1 MLPVFVRHGRSEE
14 DEPSVVLPAD
24 LAGTKDL
31 APSSMVALTRE
42 GPFFPFAEALRKNG
56 ALRDRFAEGLALPA
70 LAAYRVVRAW
80 MFLGLVPILM
90 LAELDRELGGA
101 GVSGAWARLAVDIF
115 LAAATTVDLARK
127 TPRHPRTTA
136 IVFAGAAA
144 RYAFLLARTCARGVS
159 PILIAAPLVA
169 LGVSLLVVWRA
180 PSPRSIVK
188 ASLARLGI
196 VDAPDDTRPTNTQL
210 ATALAAGLGL
220 PLVLFAA
227 RRLHLGVW
235 PQGGLFVLYSAIVPP
250 LAARGFR
257 RERPT
262 LPAVALGFVLGFAL
276 TVGLTN
282 LAHYG
287 VDAVAYVLRC
297 LDPSGFEHGTVR
309 KLLAAESGEA
319 KRGIDEAREK
329 WAFFAMTVFVVPI
342 VEERVYRGLLQ
353 RVFARRYGA
362 ARAIALAAVIFA
374 LAHLGVYRVAL
385 YQTVLLGIAF
395 GAAFEEGGIVAC
407 VLVHTA
413 WNLYLLL

>member
-1 MLPVFVRHGRSEE
+1 MLPVFVRFGRSEE
-14 DEPSVVLPAD
+14 GEPSVVLPAD

-31 APSSMVALTRE
+31 TPSSMLALTRE
-42 GPFFPFAEALRKNG
+42 GPFSPFAEALRKNG

-70 LAAYRVVRAW
+70 LTAYRRVRAW

-101 GVSGAWARLAVDIF
+101 GVSGAWARLAVDAF
-115 LAAATTVDLARK
+115 LAAATTVDLAQK

-136 IVFAGAAA
+136 FVFAGAAA

-159 PILIAAPLVA
+159 PILIAAPVVALAVAVLVA
-169 LGVSLLVVWRA
+169 WRA
-180 PSPRSIVK
+180 PSPSSIVN

-196 VDAPDDTRPTNTQL
+196 TNATHDARPTNTHL
-210 ATALAAGLGL
+210 VAALAAGLGL
-220 PLVLFAA
+220 PIVLFLA
-227 RRLHLGVW
+227 RHAHLGVW

-250 LAARGFR
+250 LAARGFPK
-257 RERPT
+257 ERPT
-262 LPAVALGFVLGFAL
+262 AAGVALGFVLGFAL

-309 KLLAAESGEA
+309 KLLAAESGEV
-319 KRGIDEAREK
+319 KRGIEEAREK
-329 WAFFAMTVFVVPI
+329 WAFFAMTVFIVPI

-395 GAAFEEGGIVAC
+395 GAAFEEGGIIAA